1 MAADGI
7 QNMQMMQGQNGA
19 KFDTTSE
26 KRRCD
31 DHEVAVEKDG
41 HWQRSAQG
49 IDDGG
54 SEGEVGDKMA
64 WKVGV
69 DGCDL
74 KEFMVYD

>member
-1 MAADGI
+1 M
-7 QNMQMMQGQNGA
+7 
-19 KFDTTSE
+19 
-26 KRRCD
+26 
-31 DHEVAVEKDG
+31 AVEKDG

-74 KEFMVYD
+74 KGFMV